1 MDIKEQE
8 LLRQQFLAE
17 CRKFYASYLQYQ
29 RSKIL
34 CEMQEAILKMS
45 VSADIL
51 LSNYENISLL
61 LKKDDIPHGLTNSLA
76 ICRNLPS
83 DKKMLKTFKVVKK
96 PSRTSINKLIYKF
109 AEEEVLLQITE
120 QSIAAEHVLSNFYG
134 RDLFPEC
141 DILDISHCKLSTDFI
156 DAYIRKD
163 AKKMQLIAVNTCRI
177 S

>member
-17 CRKFYASYLQYQ
+17 CRKFYANYLQYQ

-83 DKKMLKTFKVVKK
+83 DKKMLKTFKV
-96 PSRTSINKLIYKF
+96 

-120 QSIAAEHVLSNFYG
+120 QSIAVEHVLSNFYG
-134 RDLFPEC
+134 RDLFSEC